1 MSNEHTPDDRSDL
14 TPGDPHREA
23 PIGADDPTPRH
34 PEASA
39 ASADASATAQHE
51 TAAAPAAPRRGRG
64 ILKPILIGTGAAAV
78 VLAVAGVGMSIADA
92 DAVDDGDDP
101 APGASTSESAGP
113 GGHGGDD
120 DHDDDRGGDRDDDDA
135 SAALDGSVPTEP
147 GDLVAAIEAALEAA
161 GGGDAT
167 SVELERDGWKV
178 DVLLADGGEV
188 EVRVPVSGDPVVRA
202 DDDGDRSSDLPL
214 DPARVEQISDAAI
227 AAAGGGVVTSIE
239 TEESGDVRFEV
250 EVVRDGQEVDVELAD
265 DLSVLAAD

>member
-1 MSNEHTPDDRSDL
+1 MSNEHTPDDRSDQ

-92 DAVDDGDDP
+92 VDDGDDP

-120 DHDDDRGGDRDDDDA
+120 DHDDGRGGDRDDDDA

-214 DPARVEQISDAAI
+214 DPERVEQISDAAI